1 MSTQGCRG
9 GLVNQLAR
17 QGRII
22 VKPPTLG
29 STPASSPAESF
40 VLDTTTP
47 PQPHRMLVISALGV
61 TQILAWGSSYYLL
74 TILAKP
80 IAAETGW
87 PFAWVISGLSMGL
100 LVSGVVS
107 PQIGRAIERHGGRP
121 VLMVSA
127 ALLALGLLT
136 LAAASNIPT
145 YLAGW
150 LVIGLGMGAGLYEAA
165 FSTLG
170 RLYGLTAR
178 DAIASLT
185 LWGGFAAT
193 VCWPLSACLVQVVG
207 WRATCLAYAI
217 LQLAVAMP
225 LYIFVLPHEK
235 KRSSEA
241 PVPDPEAGAAL
252 GYPTSNRTLLVGM
265 LGTILTTGGVIFSI
279 WSVHIITILQ
289 GEGIALATAVAL
301 GAIIGPA
308 QVGARAVEMAVGRY
322 HHPLWTL
329 VASVTLI
336 ATGMVLLWVGFP
348 MLTVSLLCYGAG
360 SGIWSIA
367 RGTLPLAL
375 FGPLGYAALMG
386 RLAMPS
392 LIAQSLA
399 PSLGAVLIEKG
410 GSNGALAVLGILS
423 LVNVALVGGFGVCS
437 RPLIFSAPE

>member
-1 MSTQGCRG
+1 
-9 GLVNQLAR
+9 
-17 QGRII
+17 
-22 VKPPTLG
+22 
-29 STPASSPAESF
+29 
-40 VLDTTTP
+40 
-47 PQPHRMLVISALGV
+47 MLVISALGI

-80 IAAETGW
+80 IAAGTGW
-87 PFAWVISGLSMGL
+87 PFAWVISGLSIGL

-107 PQIGRAIERHGGRP
+107 PRVGRAIERHGGRP

-127 ALLALGLLT
+127 ALIALGLLT
-136 LAAASNIPT
+136 LTVAQNIPT
-145 YLAGW
+145 YLIGW
-150 LVIGLGMGAGLYEAA
+150 LVIGLGMGAGLYEAV

-193 VCWPLSACLVQVVG
+193 VCWPLSAFLVQLVG
-207 WRATCLAYAI
+207 WRATCLVYAI
-217 LQLAVAMP
+217 LQLVVAIP
-225 LYIFVLPHEK
+225 LYIFVLPREE
-235 KRSSEA
+235 KRSLEA
-241 PVPDPEAGAAL
+241 PAPHPEAATVEAFRD
-252 GYPTSNRTLLVGM
+252 SNRTLLVG
-265 LGTILTTGGVIFSI
+265 LLATILTTGGVIFSI

-289 GEGIALATAVAL
+289 GHGVALATAVAL

-308 QVGARAVEMAVGRY
+308 QVGARAVEMALGRY
-322 HHPLWTL
+322 HHPLWTM

-336 ATGMVLLWVGFP
+336 ATGLVLLWIGFP

-399 PSLGAVLIEKG
+399 PSLGAVLLEKAG
-410 GSNGALAVLGILS
+410 TNGALAVLGILS
-423 LVNVALVGGFGVCS
+423 LLNVALVGGFGICA
-437 RPLIFSAPE
+437 RRLIFPGPE

>member
-1 MSTQGCRG
+1 
-9 GLVNQLAR
+9 LE
-17 QGRII
+17 
-22 VKPPTLG
+22 
-29 STPASSPAESF
+29 STPALSPADSF
-40 VLDTTTP
+40 VLDTTIQP
-47 PQPHRMLVISALGV
+47 RPHRMLVISALGI

-87 PFAWVISGLSMGL
+87 PFAWVISGLSLGL

-107 PQIGRAIERHGGRP
+107 PQVGRAIERHGGRP

-127 ALLALGLLT
+127 ALIALGLLT
-136 LAAASNIPT
+136 LAVAPNIPI
-145 YLAGW
+145 YLVGW
-150 LVIGLGMGAGLYEAA
+150 LVIGLGMGAGLYEAV

-193 VCWPLSACLVQVVG
+193 VCWPLSAFLVQLVG
-207 WRATCLAYAI
+207 WRATCLVYAI
-217 LQLAVAMP
+217 LQLVVALP
-225 LYIFVLPHEK
+225 LYIFVLPHEE
-235 KRSSEA
+235 KRSLEA
-241 PVPDPEAGAAL
+241 PVPHSEAAAAGAFRD
-252 GYPTSNRTLLVGM
+252 SSRTLLVG
-265 LGTILTTGGVIFSI
+265 LLATILTTGGVIFSI

-289 GEGIALATAVAL
+289 GRGVALATAVAL
-301 GAIIGPA
+301 GALIGPA
-308 QVGARAVEMAVGRY
+308 QVGSRAVEMAIGRY

-329 VASVTLI
+329 AVSVTLI
-336 ATGMVLLWVGFP
+336 ATSLVLLWMGFP
-348 MLTVSLLCYGAG
+348 ILSVSLVCYGAG

-375 FGPLGYAALMG
+375 FGPLGYAELMG

-399 PSLGAVLIEKG
+399 PSLGAVLIEKAG
-410 GSNGALAVLGILS
+410 TNGALAVLGILS
-423 LVNVALVGGFGVCS
+423 LVNVALVGGFGICA
-437 RPLIFSAPE
+437 RRLIFSVPE

>member
-1 MSTQGCRG
+1 
-9 GLVNQLAR
+9 
-17 QGRII
+17 
-22 VKPPTLG
+22 
-29 STPASSPAESF
+29 
-40 VLDTTTP
+40 
-47 PQPHRMLVISALGV
+47 MLVISALGI

-121 VLMVSA
+121 VLMASA
-127 ALLALGLLT
+127 ALLAIGLLT
-136 LAAASNIPT
+136 LAVAPNIPT

-225 LYIFVLPHEK
+225 LYIFVLPHEE
-235 KRSSEA
+235 KRSLLA

-252 GYPTSNRTLLVGM
+252 GYPTSNRTLLVG
-265 LGTILTTGGVIFSI
+265 LLATILTTGGVIFSI

-289 GEGIALATAVAL
+289 GEGVALATAVAL

-410 GSNGALAVLGILS
+410 GTNGALAVLGILS

>member
-1 MSTQGCRG
+1 VKTPGLEST
-9 GLVNQLAR
+9 L
-17 QGRII
+17 
-22 VKPPTLG
+22 
-29 STPASSPAESF
+29 ASSPAESL
-40 VLDTTTP
+40 VLDTTTS
-47 PQPHRMLVISALGV
+47 PQPRRMLVISALGI
-61 TQILAWGSSYYLL
+61 TQILAWGSSYYLP

-80 IAAETGW
+80 IAAATGW
-87 PFAWVISGLSMGL
+87 SFAWVISGLSLGL

-107 PQIGRAIERHGGRP
+107 PRVGRAIERHGGRP
-121 VLMVSA
+121 VLIVSA
-127 ALLALGLLT
+127 ALLTLGLLT
-136 LAAASNIPT
+136 LTIAPNIPT

-178 DAIASLT
+178 DAITSLT

-193 VCWPLSACLVQVVG
+193 VCWPLSAFLVQLVG
-207 WRATCLAYAI
+207 WRATCLVYAI
-217 LQLAVAMP
+217 LQLVVALP
-225 LYIFVLPHEK
+225 LYIFVLPHEE
-235 KRSSEA
+235 KRSLEA
-241 PVPDPEAGAAL
+241 PAPHLETATAEVFRD
-252 GYPTSNRTLLVGM
+252 SSRTLLVG
-265 LGTILTTGGVIFSI
+265 LLATILTTGGVVFSI

-289 GEGIALATAVAL
+289 GSGVALATAVAL

-308 QVGARAVEMAVGRY
+308 QVASRAVEMAIGRY

-336 ATGMVLLWVGFP
+336 ATGLVLLWRGFP
-348 MLTVSLLCYGAG
+348 IMSVALLCYGAG

-375 FGPLGYAALMG
+375 FGPLGYAELMG

-399 PSLGAVLIEKG
+399 PSLGAVLIEKAG
-410 GSNGALAVLGILS
+410 TNGALAVLGILS
-423 LVNVALVGGFGVCS
+423 LVNVALVGGFGVCA
-437 RPLIFSAPE
+437 RRLIFSAPE